1 MLKGSHFSCRCSTSV
16 TFRGNVCFNPLEEEG
31 QEGQGARSGAWPGTT
46 TILRFPEKQYG
57 EDEVDPCLYFWS
69 KLSKGVQYY
78 VYHVIKYKIFWTHSG
93 CIMTSPSSRQTYILG
108 PMAPPIMLAAAQA
121 LERKWNYDFF
131 FGGSTK
137 QVIYQTCKPAPGLS
151 SVITYRRRP

>member
-1 MLKGSHFSCRCSTSV
+1 MSKGSHFTCRCATSL
-16 TFRGNVCFNPLEEEG
+16 TFRGKVCFNPRRKRAKKGRGHFQGLDQG
-31 QEGQGARSGAWPGTT
+31 QQPSKAFKRSKRERMKS
-46 TILRFPEKQYG
+46 IL
-57 EDEVDPCLYFWS
+57 VLYFLS
-69 KLSKGVQYY
+69 KLLKGVH
-78 VYHVIKYKIFWTHSG
+78 HVIKYQIFWTHSG

-108 PMAPPIMLAAAQA
+108 PMAPPIMLAAAQT

-137 QVIYQTCKPAPGLS
+137 QAIYQTCRPAPGLS